1 MKNKRKHT
9 EQTDKA
15 EELAKRKLTK
25 LSKVMLLSV
34 YRVATVYYVIST
46 SGELESKGRGKKK
59 TVKKRSG

>member
-25 LSKVMLLSV
+25 LSKVILLSV
-34 YRVATVYYVIST
+34 YRVAMATVYSVIST
-46 SGELESKGRGKKK
+46 SGKL
-59 TVKKRSG
+59 

>member
-25 LSKVMLLSV
+25 LSKVILLSV
-34 YRVATVYYVIST
+34 YRVATVYSVIST
-46 SGELESKGRGKKK
+46 SGKL
-59 TVKKRSG
+59 